1 MTDLQRAYLDRAER
15 ALASARLNVD
25 AGDGEAATN
34 RAYYACFYVV
44 QAALVGE
51 GEAPKTH
58 SGTHRRF
65 AVLFV
70 ATGAVSRDIGR
81 ILPDAFRLRLQS
93 DYDAFAVTDT
103 AAAADL
109 LADAERFVAVVRE
122 LVDGSEE
129 GG

>member
-1 MTDLQRAYLDRAER
+1 MTDLQKAYLDRATR
-15 ALASARLNVD
+15 ALASARLDVEAED
-25 AGDGEAATN
+25 GDAATN
-34 RAYYACFYVV
+34 RAYYACFYVA
-44 QAALVGE
+44 QAALAGE
-51 GEAPKTH
+51 SETPKTH

-65 AVLFV
+65 AARFV

-109 LADAERFVAVVRE
+109 LADVERFVAVVRA
-122 LVDGSEE
+122 LVIGSVE
-129 GG
+129 GS